1 MPLCAKPGPA
11 VRTVGLQLGPQV
23 TCKRLSCDR
32 PRFAANIGGGHS
44 PPAASG
50 RKSAGARARP
60 GRTQDGGAGCGDKRP
75 RARATENERSGG
87 TGSTRKSRSALG
99 AACSPGS
106 LLFFARRP
114 ARGLLLRPYLPP
126 AGGAVAAGA
135 APLRV
140 LRKKARTF
148 SGTAGS
154 RNPPCPAP
162 LTMYSS
168 DATPALVRAS
178 CSSSD

>member
-32 PRFAANIGGGHS
+32 LRFAANIGGGYS

-50 RKSAGARARP
+50 RKSAGARAWP

-87 TGSTRKSRSALG
+87 TGSTRKSRPAFG
-99 AACSPGS
+99 AACSPGP
-106 LLFFARRP
+106 LFFLRVARPEACCCGPTCRPPAHTPGQYHRPDTAFFSLSCSGHSSPDCPTHLP
-114 ARGLLLRPYLPP
+114 ARNCRPGP
-126 AGGAVAAGA
+126 GGFAW
-135 APLRV
+135 
-140 LRKKARTF
+140 
-148 SGTAGS
+148 
-154 RNPPCPAP
+154 
-162 LTMYSS
+162 
-168 DATPALVRAS
+168 
-178 CSSSD
+178 